1 MINNGMEENKG
12 EEKKKKKDW
21 PYLLKGRGSDLKVH
35 GPVIH
40 EIT

>member
-12 EEKKKKKDW
+12 EKKDKDW
-21 PYLLKGRGSDLKVH
+21 PYLLKGRGSDLKFH
-35 GPVIH
+35 GTAIH